1 MNLLYKL
8 TKYKTAITL
17 SFVFLLGL
25 VLSPTLSLAEED
37 TSGFEKTVGID
48 VIEGTGNFSAE
59 DGIALGDS
67 DLRQT
72 IVAIINIALSMLGI
86 VAVVVILIGGFKWMT
101 AGGDDGKVDEARKW
115 IFSGIIGL
123 AIILSAWAIARFA
136 LVNLGKATNVTG
148 FEVTE

>member
-8 TKYKTAITL
+8 AKYKTAMTL
-17 SFVFLLGL
+17 SFIFLLGL
-25 VLSPTLSLAEED
+25 VISPTLSLAAD
-37 TSGFEKTVGID
+37 NTDFDKVVGID
-48 VIEGTGNFSAE
+48 VIEGTGDFADE
-59 DGIALGDS
+59 EKIALGDS

-86 VAVVVILIGGFKWMT
+86 VAVVVVLIGGFKWMT

-136 LVNLGKATNVTG
+136 LENLGKATNVSG
-148 FEVTE
+148 FDVAE